1 MKVALLMKSMSKWV
15 LPALLLCVVAAPAA
29 MARTS
34 NHPDTLVVATT
45 YDAKTL
51 DPYMTNDVASSNVMR
66 QIYETLVTIDD
77 EGKVVPSLAEKVER
91 VDDKTYRFTLKKGVK
106 FHNGELLTADDAIF
120 SLKRAYEKGASVRH
134 IMGVID
140 PSGFKK
146 IDDYTFE
153 VKTKEAMSSFLAALT
168 HFGGGVIIN
177 QKAVEAAGDDYG
189 FNPVGTGPYKLVSWK
204 KGDRMELERFEDYH
218 GEKPEFKKMVLRIIP
233 EASNRT
239 IELESGNVDIAF
251 ELSSLDISRVKA
263 NPNLKLSSL
272 VDNSVT
278 YLGFNCSKPPFNNQK
293 LRQAIF
299 KAINIPASVKAAF
312 RGNAYP
318 AASVIAPNVKYADPS
333 LEVPKADLAEAKK
346 LLAEAGYPNGLN
358 TTLWT
363 NSKKVRVDMATI
375 IQAQLKKIG
384 VNVKVQVMEWGAYLQ
399 GLKEFKHQL
408 FLVGW
413 TCQTPDPDM
422 AVYPTFHSSQIGGNN
437 FAAFGDPEVDK
448 LLSTAR
454 ITPDGPERKAMY
466 SEIQK
471 LLREKAPW
479 VPLANKKFAF
489 GLQDYIEGFKP
500 SPFGFHALY
509 KVKLKK

>member
-1 MKVALLMKSMSKWV
+1 MSFKSLLRETAKWL
-15 LPALLLCVVAAPAA
+15 LPSLLLLTVAAPGA

-34 NHPDTLVVATT
+34 SHPDTLVVATT

-51 DPYMTNDVASSNVMR
+51 DPYMTNDVASSNAMR
-66 QIYETLVTIDD
+66 QIYETLVAIDD
-77 EGKVVPSLAEKVER
+77 AGNVVPSLAEKVER
-91 VDDKTYRFTLKKGVK
+91 VDGTTYRFTLKKGVK
-106 FHNGELLTADDAIF
+106 FHNGELLTADDALY
-120 SLKRAYEKGASVRH
+120 SLRRAFEKGAAVRH

-140 PSGFKK
+140 PAGFKK

-153 VKTKEAMSSFLAALT
+153 VKTKEPMSSFLAALT
-168 HFGGGVIIN
+168 HFGGGVILN
-177 QKAVEAAGDDYG
+177 RKAVEAAGDDYG
-189 FNPVGTGPYKLVSWK
+189 FNPVGTGPYKLVNWK

-218 GEKPEFKKMVLRIIP
+218 GAKPDFRKMVLRVIP

-251 ELSSLDISRVKA
+251 ELSSLDVSRVKA
-263 NPNLKLSSL
+263 NPNLKLVSL

-278 YLGFNCSKPPFNNQK
+278 YLGFNCSKPPFDNQK

-299 KAINIPASVKAAF
+299 TAINIPASVKAVF

-318 AASVIAPNVKYADPS
+318 AAGVIAPNVKYANPA
-333 LEVPKADLAEAKK
+333 LEVPKADLEKAKQ
-346 LLAEAGYPNGLN
+346 LLAEAGYPDGLT

-384 VNVKVQVMEWGAYLQ
+384 VDVKIQVLEWGAYLQ
-399 GLKEFKHQL
+399 GLKEFKHEL

-437 FAAFGDPEVDK
+437 FAAFSDPAVDE
-448 LLSTAR
+448 LLAKAR
-454 ITPDGPERKAMY
+454 VTPDGPERQSMY
-466 SEIQK
+466 YEIQDQ
-471 LLREKAPW
+471 LRDKAPW
-479 VPLANKKFAF
+479 VPLANKKYAF
-489 GLQDYIEGFKP
+489 GLQDYITGFTP

-509 KVKLKK
+509 EVKLKK

>member
-1 MKVALLMKSMSKWV
+1 MRVTLLMKSMSKWV

-34 NHPDTLVVATT
+34 SHPDTLVVATT

-51 DPYMTNDVASSNVMR
+51 DPYMTNDVASSNAMR
-66 QIYETLVTIDD
+66 QIYETLVAIDD
-77 EGKVVPSLAEKVER
+77 SGKVVPSLAEKVER
-91 VDDKTYRFTLKKGVK
+91 LDDTTYRFTLKKGVK
-106 FHNGELLTADDAIF
+106 FHNGELLTADDAIY

-168 HFGGGVIIN
+168 HFGGGVILN

-189 FNPVGTGPYKLVSWK
+189 YNPVGTGPYKLVSWK

-218 GEKPEFKKMVLRIIP
+218 GEKPEFKKMVLRVIP

-263 NPNLKLSSL
+263 NPNLKISSL

-278 YLGFNCSKPPFNNQK
+278 YLGFNCSKPPFDNQK

-299 KAINIPASVKAAF
+299 KAIHIPA
-312 RGNAYP
+312 G
-318 AASVIAPNVKYADPS
+318 VIAPNVKYADSS
-333 LEVPKADLAEAKK
+333 LEVPTADLAEAKK
-346 LLAEAGYPNGLN
+346 MLAEAGYPDGLT

-384 VNVKVQVMEWGAYLQ
+384 VDVKIQVMEWGAYLQ
-399 GLKEFKHQL
+399 GLKDFKHQL

-437 FAAFGDPEVDK
+437 FAAFGDPEVDT

-466 SEIQK
+466 FKIQRV
-471 LLREKAPW
+471 LREKAPW
-479 VPLANKKFAF
+479 VPLANKKYAF
-489 GLQDYIEGFKP
+489 GLQDYIVGFEP

-509 KVKLKK
+509 RVKLNK